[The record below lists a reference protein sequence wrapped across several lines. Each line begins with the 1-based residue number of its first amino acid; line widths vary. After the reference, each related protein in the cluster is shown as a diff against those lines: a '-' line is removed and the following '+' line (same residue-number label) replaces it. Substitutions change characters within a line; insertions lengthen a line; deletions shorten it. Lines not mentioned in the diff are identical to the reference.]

1 MKMANIAI
9 VIAQMDPMLMR
20 PERGPDMVRSRHC
33 LGVSSARRI
42 AGNSC
47 ADIARFPWADSIVRD
62 DAGEANA

>member
-20 PERGPDMVRSRHC
+20 PERGADMVRSRHC

-47 ADIARFPWADSIVRD
+47 ADIARFP
-62 DAGEANA
+62 